1 MALGNVPVGEE
12 VKPERRKASVR
23 RDLNDMV
30 RDPVGKV
37 AEAKVFAVGFKAAM
51 IWVFLERAEQI
62 LRDWMI
68 LAVFVTAMLM
78 PDLLKK
84 VMAMKLGHQSKDS
97 TK

>member
-1 MALGNVPVGEE
+1 MGEE

-30 RDPVGKV
+30 RDPAGKV
-37 AEAKVFAVGFKAAM
+37 AESKTFAVAFKAAM
-51 IWVFLERAEQI
+51 VWVFLDRAEQI
-62 LRDWMI
+62 LRDWMV

-84 VMAMKLGHQSKDS
+84 VMTMKLGQQKDAP
-97 TK
+97 K